1 MMAVDRDGVEPI
13 CPVHSSRMVLPLG
26 QECSPDLGR
35 VEHSA
40 ARLMAQP
47 RRAARVPKTS
57 GYQVDGAGI
66 GLRSQAAAPG
76 GEAPTSIPQN
86 AHWKCIPQNAHGK

>member
-1 MMAVDRDGVEPI
+1 MGSNRFVPCTVAAW
-13 CPVHSSRMVLPLG
+13 CSRW
-26 QECSPDLGR
+26 
-35 VEHSA
+35 
-40 ARLMAQP
+40 ARNVAQTLAQP
-47 RRAARVPKTS
+47 RRTTCLPKTS
-57 GYQVDGAGI
+57 GYQVDGAGV